1 MCNPFAC
8 CYSYLYLMLLSSTH
22 LVPQVLLLALTG
34 LQPPLCSLIN
44 GLNRP
49 PTMDLK
55 KGLCVFGRGRL
66 GGHMTVQ
73 PVFKEASVP
82 LISMIMRVGVYNT
95 EGAHQKTN

>member
-8 CYSYLYLMLLSSTH
+8 RYSYLYLISLSSTH
-22 LVPQVLLLALTG
+22 LVPQVTLLAVTG
-34 LQPPLCSLIN
+34 LQPPLRSLIN

-73 PVFKEASVP
+73 FNQYSKKPVS
-82 LISMIMRVGVYNT
+82 L
-95 EGAHQKTN
+95 